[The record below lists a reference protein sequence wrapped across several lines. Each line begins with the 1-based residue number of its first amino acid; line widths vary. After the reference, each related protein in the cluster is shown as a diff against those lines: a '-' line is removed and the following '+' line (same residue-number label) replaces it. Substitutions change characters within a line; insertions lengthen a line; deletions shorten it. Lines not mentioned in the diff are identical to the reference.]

1 MSTPFAHPAGHTSP
15 VAGPDHV
22 RTARSPSARVPG
34 IVPAPPVAGGRC
46 RSFPV
51 RTRAWRRGRGARCGS
66 GWRSRSTGG

>member
-1 MSTPFAHPAGHTSP
+1 MSTPFAHPGRPKSP
-15 VAGPDHV
+15 H
-22 RTARSPSARVPG
+22 RSGRRPYRQIPIRSCPR